1 LFYRIF
7 QNAIFGNVFAYRY
20 YKALFNMIK
29 FKRYMSQKNNP
40 KEDHLKDSRLNEE
53 YNGKESNVTDAE
65 TEVNTEVV
73 TDDEPDEVSELEAL
87 KNLLDQ
93 KEQEVEKEKKEY
105 LFLMAEFDNFRKRTL
120 RERTELIK
128 SAAEKALK
136 GILPVVDDFER
147 GLDAIKDTS
156 DAEAVKE
163 GMRLIYNK
171 FVKYLADNGVKDMQ
185 STGAD
190 FDPDMH
196 EAVAMVPAENDA
208 EKGKVKDT
216 VLKGYM
222 LNDKVLRHA
231 KVVVAQ

>member
-1 LFYRIF
+1 
-7 QNAIFGNVFAYRY
+7 
-20 YKALFNMIK
+20 
-29 FKRYMSQKNNP
+29 MSQKNNP

-171 FVKYLADNGVKDMQ
+171 FVKYFADNGVKDMQ

>member
-1 LFYRIF
+1 
-7 QNAIFGNVFAYRY
+7 
-20 YKALFNMIK
+20 
-29 FKRYMSQKNNP
+29 MSQKNNP
-40 KEDHLKDSRLNEE
+40 KEDHLKDSRLNVE

>member
-1 LFYRIF
+1 
-7 QNAIFGNVFAYRY
+7 
-20 YKALFNMIK
+20 
-29 FKRYMSQKNNP
+29 MSQKNNP
-40 KEDHLKDSRLNEE
+40 KEDNLKDSRLNEE

-190 FDPDMH
+190 FH

>member
-1 LFYRIF
+1 
-7 QNAIFGNVFAYRY
+7 
-20 YKALFNMIK
+20 
-29 FKRYMSQKNNP
+29 MSQKNNP
-40 KEDHLKDSRLNEE
+40 KEDNLKDSRLNEE

-171 FVKYLADNGVKDMQ
+171 FVKYLADNCVKDMQ

>member
-1 LFYRIF
+1 
-7 QNAIFGNVFAYRY
+7 
-20 YKALFNMIK
+20 
-29 FKRYMSQKNNP
+29 MSHKNNHQGNDRFNG
-40 KEDHLKDSRLNEE
+40 E
-53 YNGKESNVTDAE
+53 NGKEEAGIRPDIIDAE
-65 TEVNTEVV
+65 TEVADVEPA
-73 TDDEPDEVSELEAL
+73 DEGAPEEGSEIEAL

-93 KEQEVEKEKKEY
+93 KEKELEKEKKEY

-120 RERTELIK
+120 RERTDLVK
-128 SAAEKALK
+128 TAAEKALK

-171 FVKYLADNGVKDMQ
+171 FIKYLADNGVTAME
-185 STGAD
+185 STGAG
-190 FDPDMH
+190 FDSELH
-196 EAVAMVPAENDA
+196 EAIAMVPAENDE

>member
-1 LFYRIF
+1 
-7 QNAIFGNVFAYRY
+7 
-20 YKALFNMIK
+20 
-29 FKRYMSQKNNP
+29 MSQKNNP
-40 KEDHLKDSRLNEE
+40 KEDNLKDSRLNEE

-196 EAVAMVPAENDA
+196 
-208 EKGKVKDT
+208 
-216 VLKGYM
+216 
-222 LNDKVLRHA
+222 
-231 KVVVAQ
+231 

>member
-1 LFYRIF
+1 
-7 QNAIFGNVFAYRY
+7 
-20 YKALFNMIK
+20 
-29 FKRYMSQKNNP
+29 MSQKNNP
-40 KEDHLKDSRLNEE
+40 KEDNLKGSRLNEE

-196 EAVAMVPAENDA
+196 EAVAMIPAENDA

-222 LNDKVLRHA
+222 LNYKVLRHA